1 MATIKLKA
9 EKRMETGKN
18 RANSMREKHQ
28 IPGVIYSKGE
38 ETQHI
43 QLDYKEFQQVFRE
56 AGVSSIIHISLDGK
70 SIPVIIRELQR
81 HPVTNQILHLDFL
94 MLHMNEKTRI
104 QIPIILHNKD
114 NVRLKP
120 SILAQL
126 MDEIEI
132 ECLPKD
138 IPHAAEVD
146 VADINFSTPIH
157 VADLDIANN
166 PKITLHRELTEIVC
180 TLSEPPRAEKE
191 AVAEEAEVAP
201 APAQ

>member
-18 RANSMREKHQ
+18 RANTMREKHL

-43 QLDYKEFQQVFRE
+43 QVDHKEFQQVFRE
-56 AGVSSIIHISLDGK
+56 AGVASVIHISLAGK
-70 SIPVIIRELQR
+70 SIPVIIREMQR

-114 NVRLKP
+114 NVKLKP
-120 SILAQL
+120 SILSQL
-126 MDEIEI
+126 LDEIEI

-146 VADINFSTPIH
+146 VADIDFSTPIH
-157 VADLDIANN
+157 VKDLDIAQNT
-166 PKITLHRELTEIVC
+166 KITIHRELTDIVC
-180 TLSEPPRAEKE
+180 TLTEPPRAEKE
-191 AVAEEAEVAP
+191 AAVEEVEA